1 MCVRG
6 LANRVSRSRLAL
18 LAVVSLVAV
27 SHATA
32 SDGVGTGPDWA
43 TYGHDSANTRNQPFE
58 HDITTANVSQL
69 APKWIATTTG
79 DVSATPA
86 VVAGAVYFG
95 DFGGSVWKL
104 DASTGSVIWQD
115 SIPTLTGITG
125 DYARTS
131 ASVDVAGNVVVVGT
145 NKTPLLLGLDT
156 TSGALLWKTQVNP
169 DLHGTM
175 TGSPQLVGDTVITGV
190 SAAGASGPNATFRS
204 DIVSVNALTGAI
216 NWESYSLPPN
226 GGVPGGYAGATMF
239 SAPAIDVTDNLVF
252 GMFGQ
257 PYTEPASVTACN
269 HTAPNGFF
277 SESCEQPGAYWDS
290 IVAFDLTTGEAK
302 WSYRIV
308 GDGPW
313 HSVCDAHPVA
323 WCLPASDTPIA
334 PVGTPGRNFGDAW
347 DMGGSSPNVF
357 TLNGERVVG
366 FGTKTGV
373 YYLFEASSGS
383 PRWNALAGPGG
394 DQGGFEWGTAY
405 DGSRIYVSLTDQ
417 HHLPYQLT
425 ENGVLTSTT
434 ATGGSWAGLDPATG
448 KILWQVADPQTETLP
463 APVGTVGV
471 WDLGPAT
478 VANGVVYGASMAK
491 TGAEMYALDAAD
503 GSILWSY
510 SAGSSV
516 NAGPAI
522 VDGSVYWGSGYSR
535 SAEGNG
541 NNRLF
546 AFSIDGIVDT
556 VGPTTTV
563 MLSPSSP
570 NGANG
575 WYKTAV
581 AVSVTATDNTGG
593 VGVYQTR
600 CVVDPAPPPATFAD
614 LPAGA
619 CGVTGISS
627 DGQHTI
633 FAASEDK
640 DNNAGTIV
648 SATFKIDTTP
658 PTITAA
664 ATSSPNPDGWYS
676 GPVTVHFACSDT
688 GSGIPAGACP
698 GDQTLSGVG
707 TAIAST
713 PETVTD
719 AAGNV
724 SAPSNVVT
732 VKIVNATGLCAL
744 TAQDVRSSV
753 RYQDHLHP
761 RVVANRLVDL
771 ACSALQSSV
780 SARNLVEKNVFI
792 AVYRHVVHV
801 LQAQRWVSA
810 AEASNLSALAGGL

>member
-1 MCVRG
+1 V
-6 LANRVSRSRLAL
+6 AASQAL
-18 LAVVSLVAV
+18 
-27 SHATA
+27 A
-32 SDGVGTGPDWA
+32 SDGVGAGPDWA
-43 TYGHDSANTRNQPFE
+43 TYGYDSANTRNQPFE
-58 HDITTANVSQL
+58 HDISTANVSQL

-95 DFGGSVWKL
+95 DFGGTVWKL
-104 DASTGSVIWQD
+104 DANTGSVIWKD
-115 SIPTLTGITG
+115 SIPTITGITG

-131 ASVDVAGNVVVVGT
+131 PSVDVAGNVVVVGT

-156 TSGALLWKTQVNP
+156 TTGALLWKTQVNP

-239 SAPAIDVTDNLVF
+239 SAPAIDVVDNLVF
-252 GMFGQ
+252 GTFGQ
-257 PYTEPASVTACN
+257 PYTEPASVVACN
-269 HTAPNGFF
+269 HAAANGFF

-334 PVGTPGRNFGDAW
+334 PAGTPGRGFGDAW
-347 DMGGSSPNVF
+347 DIGGSSPNVF

-373 YYLFEASSGS
+373 YYLFDAATGAQK
-383 PRWNALAGPGG
+383 WNALVGPGG

-405 DGSRIYVSLTDQ
+405 DGSRIYVSLTNQ
-417 HHLPYQLT
+417 HHIPYQLT
-425 ENGVLTSTT
+425 QNGVLTGTT
-434 ATGGSWAGLDPATG
+434 STGGSWAALDPATG
-448 KILWQVADPQTETLP
+448 TILWQVADPQTETLP
-463 APVGTVGV
+463 APIGTVGV

-478 VANGVVYGASMAK
+478 VANGVAYMASMAK
-491 TGAEMYALDAAD
+491 TGAEMYALDAAN
-503 GSILWSY
+503 GNILWSY

-522 VDGSVYWGSGYSR
+522 VDGSVYWGSGYAR

-541 NNRLF
+541 NTKLF
-546 AFSIDGIVDT
+546 AFSIDGVVDN
-556 VGPTTTV
+556 VAPVTTLT
-563 MLSPSSP
+563 LSPSSP
-570 NGANG
+570 NGSNG

-581 AVSVTATDNTGG
+581 GVSVAATDNSGG
-593 VGVYQTR
+593 VGVYETR
-600 CVVDPAPPPATFAD
+600 CVVDPATPPATFAD
-614 LPAGA
+614 LPSGA
-619 CGVTGISS
+619 CSLTSVSS

-633 FAASEDK
+633 FAASADK
-640 DNNAGTIV
+640 DNNAGAVVGT
-648 SATFKIDTTP
+648 TFKIDSTP

-664 ATSSPNPDGWYS
+664 ATTTPNANGWYS
-676 GPVTVHFACSDT
+676 GPVTVHFTCSDT

-698 GDQTLSGVG
+698 PDQTLTVVG
-707 TAIAST
+707 TAISST
-713 PETVTD
+713 PETVID

-724 SAPSNVVT
+724 SSPSNIVT
-732 VKIVNATGLCAL
+732 VKIVNAPGLCAL
-744 TAQDVRSSV
+744 TSEDVRSSAK
-753 RYQDHLHP
+753 YQDHPHQ
-761 RVVANRLVDL
+761 RIVANQLVEL
-771 ACSALQSSV
+771 ACSALQSTA
-780 SARNLVEKNVFI
+780 SARNPLQKDI
-792 AVYRHVVHV
+792 SIMRYRHLVHV
-801 LQAQRWVSA
+801 LEQQGWLSA
-810 AEASNLSALAGGL
+810 AEAGNLSTLAGGL